1 MDSRLS
7 NGLSG
12 DSEHLSRINYDLLSD
27 SDRSIPKFDSEIS
40 SILQSGNSSVSTNF
54 CIGKTSLD
62 VTSNTQQKSAL
73 APSPDIQCLRRVLVE
88 SSQNALPSPPEFVT
102 KQGNKRRSSNNFE
115 DYYPAPDVKKRRSS
129 RGTCSD
135 AEIMGDVSS
144 LETFDVSSIAHATVN
159 TSELVSQPRN
169 DLRRKSIF
177 QPIAINDTSNIDDET
192 CNMDSFDITKSQD
205 SNDAIKTNIA
215 TKPRKS
221 VFVKNM
227 ETILNDSTD
236 IDDVILTKSQP
247 CSETQNP
254 DDSEGK
260 SDIKRPRKSIFVKAA
275 PNSSSDAS
283 EMDNIS
289 FSKSVNATRLGETNV
304 TFSKS
309 QTCSET
315 QLSNESG
322 SEFRNSKRPRKSIF
336 IKAIPN
342 TSADSSKFNDTVVDV
357 SEIPDISDFEK
368 SSRADDKRSTR
379 HTSVCSNAE
388 ANTTADMSSLESFD
402 VSSIAHTTVNTSELA
417 SQPRTKLPRKSIFQ
431 PLATNGTS
439 NIDETYNSDSFDIT
453 KSQDSNDAIKT
464 NNATKPRKS
473 VFVKNTETILS
484 DVSDINDVTFTKSQP
499 CNETQNQDD
508 SEVVTSKINDDTCNI
523 ESFDIT
529 KSNSDKTE
537 LTKPRKP
544 VFVKN
549 TETILSDVSG
559 KGEVIEN
566 EKAKS
571 SQDEMCRKSM
581 FPRLV
586 QHNTDVVTS
595 ELTNISDIKNSDDV
609 NSHQQNHETTIIND
623 ETYNIYSFDISKSQE
638 SNNISFSK
646 SVNATRLGETNVT
659 FSKSQTCSET
669 QLSNESGSE
678 FRNSKRP
685 RKSIFIKAI
694 PNTSADSSK
703 FNDTVVD
710 VSEIPDISDFEK
722 SSRADD
728 KRSTRHTSVCSNAE
742 AITTADM
749 SSLESHDVSSIAHA
763 TVNTSELAS
772 QPRTKLPRK
781 SIFQPLATN
790 ETFNIDETYNSDS
803 FDITKSQDSKDAIKT
818 NNATKPRKSVFV
830 KNTETILSDS
840 TDIDDVI
847 FTKSQ
852 PCNETQN
859 QDDSEGVISE
869 INDDTCNTESFD
881 ITKSNSDKT
890 ELIKPRKS
898 VFVKNTETI
907 LSDVSGKGEVI
918 ENEKAKSSQ
927 DKMCRKSMIPRL
939 VQHNTDVVTSEL
951 TNISDIENSDDVNS
965 HQQNHETT
973 NINDETY
980 NIDSFD
986 ISKSQESNNGDKTKS
1001 MEPRKSIFVKNT
1013 ETILSDVSDINDV
1026 TFTKSQPCNENQ
1038 NQDDSEVVTS
1048 KINDDTCN
1056 IESFDITKSNSDKT
1070 ELIKPGKSVFV
1081 KNTETILSDVS
1092 GKGEVIENEKAKS
1105 SQDKMCRKSMIPRL
1119 VQHNTDVVTSE
1130 LTNISDIENS
1140 DDVNSHQ
1147 QNHETTNI
1155 NDETN
1160 NIDSFDISKSQES
1173 NDGDKTKSM
1182 EPRKS
1187 IFVKNTETILSDVS
1201 DINDVTFTK
1210 SQPCH
1215 ETQNLDDLE
1224 GKSDSK
1230 SPRESISIEAA
1241 PNTSSEMNNITFSKS
1256 INVTRLDEHT
1266 VESDQSKKD
1275 NVHIKNIKSNFCF
1288 EDNFEAIEHE
1298 KQCVRHIENDSHAAS
1313 LRSELEKTKSSPD
1326 KMSMISHPVQDQQ
1339 IHETLEVT
1347 SAPNITFARSKLSME
1362 IGRISGIL
1370 QNDNNSLAAI
1380 NDDSNVTNRTYP
1392 LTLQNNDTYLIESAN
1407 HTTESYVGEKNTDIS
1422 NNDSKKLNSTLRSSP
1437 RTNIT
1442 NLPQES
1448 MTPNNDNEKSISTR
1462 RSSLRNS
1469 ISKQNS
1475 IINTPNTNGEK
1486 SNSISISLPRANITN
1501 SPQEST
1507 IPNNDKETPN
1517 FTRRSSLRNSISK
1530 QNSAIMTPN
1539 NDGEKLKST
1548 RRSSPRTNIPN
1559 SPQESMITNNDNEK
1573 SISTRSS
1580 ISKQNSVI
1588 NTPNNNGKKLNST
1601 SISLPRSNIT
1611 NSPQESTI
1619 TNNDKETSTITRRSS
1634 LRSSLSKQNSV
1645 LLNKSVSFA
1654 RQSTISYNE
1663 SDDFNYTSGSA
1674 YLTHSRQQC
1683 ETISVNSSDV
1693 PSSNNSANSRSI
1705 NVGTDSRSGN
1715 GSNLDMNRSSISG
1728 MKSRSVNG
1736 SNATGN
1742 STRSSASKTSTSVKD
1757 TTESSVETNS
1767 NTTSTMQSKKRKKR
1781 NLLSTSTLM
1790 EDLTQDMHNMS
1801 GSAAKTRS
1809 AQKSNVLER
1818 TNKLLNDLSVR
1829 SKKDRVL
1836 DFTTMERES
1845 SADSRMESFKQ
1856 PLLPKRF
1863 SKAPS
1868 EISRVESKASNNNSR
1883 VEPKSNSNNS
1893 RGRSIGGGSS
1903 SEGIS
1908 LETPE
1913 LLDTTDLS
1921 SLSQSQFFKHINK
1934 NSTKISSLKT
1944 STVRKEKPHH
1954 EKSKDTSNM
1963 NVSTSRQSSR
1973 SKTASL
1979 TNIDISSIAQDKTRS
1994 NSKHSKTTIEV
2005 SSRAQAS
2012 SPAILLPANP
2022 SPSTSML
2029 PPAPSTVQR
2038 ARAKPRRS
2046 STLGYQ
2052 SLAYSEISLDG
2063 HPENSILQ
2071 KILFTQN
2078 NSLNESCASDISEAP
2093 RKGKKTKPRKP
2104 NDNILEI
2111 QLENGEIY
2119 KPKKLFTHKR
2129 SPWINKRLYK
2139 YLETKL
2145 KDKYKLKTR
2154 LVSEFCAKLLHEKCE
2169 EIRLNSYAHNETNKT
2184 VLEYVRNK
2192 LVGLD
2197 LVECNWDFFSF
2208 CRNYLPSPVSMCAV
2222 KLLNNMNWDD
2232 KLEYVES
2239 EDEEEEESEEN

>member
-1 MDSRLS
+1 
-7 NGLSG
+7 
-12 DSEHLSRINYDLLSD
+12 
-27 SDRSIPKFDSEIS
+27 
-40 SILQSGNSSVSTNF
+40 
-54 CIGKTSLD
+54 
-62 VTSNTQQKSAL
+62 
-73 APSPDIQCLRRVLVE
+73 
-88 SSQNALPSPPEFVT
+88 
-102 KQGNKRRSSNNFE
+102 
-115 DYYPAPDVKKRRSS
+115 
-129 RGTCSD
+129 
-135 AEIMGDVSS
+135 
-144 LETFDVSSIAHATVN
+144 
-159 TSELVSQPRN
+159 
-169 DLRRKSIF
+169 
-177 QPIAINDTSNIDDET
+177 
-192 CNMDSFDITKSQD
+192 
-205 SNDAIKTNIA
+205 
-215 TKPRKS
+215 
-221 VFVKNM
+221 
-227 ETILNDSTD
+227 
-236 IDDVILTKSQP
+236 
-247 CSETQNP
+247 
-254 DDSEGK
+254 
-260 SDIKRPRKSIFVKAA
+260 
-275 PNSSSDAS
+275 
-283 EMDNIS
+283 
-289 FSKSVNATRLGETNV
+289 
-304 TFSKS
+304 
-309 QTCSET
+309 
-315 QLSNESG
+315 
-322 SEFRNSKRPRKSIF
+322 
-336 IKAIPN
+336 
-342 TSADSSKFNDTVVDV
+342 
-357 SEIPDISDFEK
+357 
-368 SSRADDKRSTR
+368 
-379 HTSVCSNAE
+379 
-388 ANTTADMSSLESFD
+388 
-402 VSSIAHTTVNTSELA
+402 
-417 SQPRTKLPRKSIFQ
+417 
-431 PLATNGTS
+431 
-439 NIDETYNSDSFDIT
+439 
-453 KSQDSNDAIKT
+453 
-464 NNATKPRKS
+464 
-473 VFVKNTETILS
+473 
-484 DVSDINDVTFTKSQP
+484 
-499 CNETQNQDD
+499 
-508 SEVVTSKINDDTCNI
+508 
-523 ESFDIT
+523 
-529 KSNSDKTE
+529 
-537 LTKPRKP
+537 
-544 VFVKN
+544 
-549 TETILSDVSG
+549 
-559 KGEVIEN
+559 
-566 EKAKS
+566 
-571 SQDEMCRKSM
+571 
-581 FPRLV
+581 
-586 QHNTDVVTS
+586 
-595 ELTNISDIKNSDDV
+595 
-609 NSHQQNHETTIIND
+609 
-623 ETYNIYSFDISKSQE
+623 
-638 SNNISFSK
+638 
-646 SVNATRLGETNVT
+646 
-659 FSKSQTCSET
+659 
-669 QLSNESGSE
+669 
-678 FRNSKRP
+678 
-685 RKSIFIKAI
+685 
-694 PNTSADSSK
+694 
-703 FNDTVVD
+703 
-710 VSEIPDISDFEK
+710 
-722 SSRADD
+722 
-728 KRSTRHTSVCSNAE
+728 
-742 AITTADM
+742 
-749 SSLESHDVSSIAHA
+749 
-763 TVNTSELAS
+763 
-772 QPRTKLPRK
+772 
-781 SIFQPLATN
+781 
-790 ETFNIDETYNSDS
+790 
-803 FDITKSQDSKDAIKT
+803 
-818 NNATKPRKSVFV
+818 
-830 KNTETILSDS
+830 
-840 TDIDDVI
+840 
-847 FTKSQ
+847 
-852 PCNETQN
+852 
-859 QDDSEGVISE
+859 
-869 INDDTCNTESFD
+869 
-881 ITKSNSDKT
+881 
-890 ELIKPRKS
+890 
-898 VFVKNTETI
+898 
-907 LSDVSGKGEVI
+907 
-918 ENEKAKSSQ
+918 
-927 DKMCRKSMIPRL
+927 
-939 VQHNTDVVTSEL
+939 
-951 TNISDIENSDDVNS
+951 
-965 HQQNHETT
+965 
-973 NINDETY
+973 
-980 NIDSFD
+980 
-986 ISKSQESNNGDKTKS
+986 
-1001 MEPRKSIFVKNT
+1001 
-1013 ETILSDVSDINDV
+1013 
-1026 TFTKSQPCNENQ
+1026 
-1038 NQDDSEVVTS
+1038 
-1048 KINDDTCN
+1048 
-1056 IESFDITKSNSDKT
+1056 
-1070 ELIKPGKSVFV
+1070 
-1081 KNTETILSDVS
+1081 
-1092 GKGEVIENEKAKS
+1092 
-1105 SQDKMCRKSMIPRL
+1105 MCRKSMIPRL

-1275 NVHIKNIKSNFCF
+1275 NVHIKNIKSNFCFEDNFEAIEHEKQCVRHIENDSHAASLRHITNIKSNICF

-1548 RRSSPRTNIPN
+1548 RRSSPRANITN
-1559 SPQESMITNNDNEK
+1559 SPQESTIPNNDKETPNFTRRSSLRNSISKQNSAIMTPNNDGEKLKSTRRSSPRTNITNSPQESTIPNNDNEK

-1883 VEPKSNSNNS
+1883 VEPKSNGNNS

-2197 LVECNWDFFSF
+2197 LVEFLI
-2208 CRNYLPSPVSMCAV
+2208 Y
-2222 KLLNNMNWDD
+2222 K
-2232 KLEYVES
+2232 
-2239 EDEEEEESEEN
+2239 